1 MEQEFAKN
9 TYVLQEDEKIGS
21 VKIADDVVA
30 MIAALAATE
39 VEGVAAMSGNMTHE
53 FLSKVGVKN
62 AAKGTRVEVLQ
73 QKVKVDLAITIE
85 YGFNIPA
92 TCQRVQSKVK
102 NAVENMTGLEV
113 TDVNIRIAGINVAKD
128 REDKA
133 EVYMSRRELREQIF
147 KLLFRIEFNSPE
159 EMPEQE
165 QLFFE
170 DSCEADGADEEY
182 ISSKYRKIAEKLET
196 IDEM

>member
-1 MEQEFAKN
+1 MADDKEKGMVLDMEQELAKN
-9 TYVLQEDEKIGS
+9 TYVLQGDEKIGS

-53 FLSKVGVKN
+53 FLSKVGMKN

-113 TDVNIRIAGINVAKD
+113 TDVNIRIAGINVSKD
-128 REDKA
+128 R
-133 EVYMSRRELREQIF
+133 
-147 KLLFRIEFNSPE
+147 
-159 EMPEQE
+159 
-165 QLFFE
+165 
-170 DSCEADGADEEY
+170 
-182 ISSKYRKIAEKLET
+182 
-196 IDEM
+196 